1 MFDLPGVP
9 GCSEQ
14 DSGDLAV
21 VLRFLPQYLCTCYL
35 ELLSVGYLK
44 QT

>member
-21 VLRFLPQYLCTCYL
+21 VVSFS
-35 ELLSVGYLK
+35 LSTSARANLSCSQLGI
-44 QT
+44 